1 MGGLLSLGIMSSGHT
16 DFARDDIEPDL
27 REHVEALV
35 MHKLKLAL
43 YKIGDWIH
51 GKGRPRP
58 GGVEIRAYVAFWD
71 VLPYLRN
78 LSQTQL
84 ATLMGRKHKQSV
96 GAEVSSFR
104 DEFDWF
110 NPHMQSEKAREKCRK
125 RELRKKA
132 AAEVVAT
139 SSI

>member
-1 MGGLLSLGIMSSGHT
+1 MGDLLSLGIMSSGHT
-16 DFARDDIEPDL
+16 DFAWDEIEPDFDKQ
-27 REHVEALV
+27 VEAEV
-35 MHKLKLAL
+35 IHKLKLFL
-43 YKIGDWIH
+43 YKLGDWIH
-51 GKGRPRP
+51 GEGRPRP

-71 VLPYLRN
+71 VLPYLSN

-104 DEFDWF
+104 DKFAWF
-110 NPHMQSEKAREKCRK
+110 NAHMQSEKAREKCRK

-132 AAEVVAT
+132 AAGVVQ
-139 SSI
+139 